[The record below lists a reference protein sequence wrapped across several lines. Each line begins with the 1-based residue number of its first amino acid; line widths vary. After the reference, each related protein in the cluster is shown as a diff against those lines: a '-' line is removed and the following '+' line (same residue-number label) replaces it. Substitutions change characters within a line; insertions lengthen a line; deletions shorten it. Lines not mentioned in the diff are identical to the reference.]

1 VKKNKEVGLDF
12 LVNKLTNSIQ
22 NVVTGDSFAI
32 EISILTTVD
41 LKTVYNTEGWLFNWK
56 DEFKQP
62 QRDVY
67 KLTILP
73 NPQIVHGLISLEIK
87 SDHVYMYLVESAPFN
102 KGQTKMYSGVPG
114 NLVPFEYKLSFQR
127 GQNGNVSFT
136 SIGRGFASFGLL

>member
-1 VKKNKEVGLDF
+1 MKKNKEVGLDF

-87 SDHVYMYLVESAPFN
+87 SDHVYMYLVESAPFI
-102 KGQTKMYSGVPG
+102 
-114 NLVPFEYKLSFQR
+114 LS
-127 GQNGNVSFT
+127 
-136 SIGRGFASFGLL
+136 LLKN